1 MSHTHRKLFPAL
13 PLLASTSASEGQDLL
28 RYKYQYYD
36 EQDGRVDVQSHYLD
50 YRHSFGDWAVGLRLA
65 VDSLSGETPT
75 GIIDRRDSNDPIN
88 PGDPRGWEFAK
99 IQDDRYVTVITLE
112 KEIDDHTL
120 TFEYARSEE
129 NDYLSN
135 ALALKW
141 KRQFNENNTT
151 MTAGVSAAFDKVRAA
166 GFLFEDENKDT
177 LELSV
182 GFSQLL
188 STRTILDV
196 TLGYGHSSGYLADPY
211 RAISQA
217 PFIFPTPENRP
228 QSQNRWVAKV
238 AARHYFPNQKAAL
251 FGSYRFFANNESLVG
266 HTFELKW
273 IQQITD
279 QFSVTPYLRYYQQ
292 TASEYYTPTLD
303 NANFIGDFVAQGKAP
318 FFSPDYRLSAFDAIT
333 YGLKFTYEASQNLSL
348 DLQLERYEMSG
359 RSTLTPDIFF
369 PSANVISIGANY
381 TF

>member
-1 MSHTHRKLFPAL
+1 MFLSHRKLFPAL
-13 PLLASTSASEGQDLL
+13 PLLASTSASEGQDVL

-50 YRHSFGDWAVGLRLA
+50 YKHSFGDWALGLRLA

-75 GIIDRRDSNDPIN
+75 GIRDGS
-88 PGDPRGWEFAK
+88 DPRGWEFAK
-99 IQDDRYVTVITLE
+99 IQDDRYVTVITLD

-135 ALALKW
+135 AVALKW
-141 KRQFNENNTT
+141 KSQFNENNTT
-151 MTAGVSAAFDKVRAA
+151 VSAGVSAAFDKVRAA
-166 GFLFEDENKDT
+166 GFLLNDENKDT

-211 RAISQA
+211 RAISQD

-228 QSQNRWVAKV
+228 ESQNRWVAKA
-238 AARHYFPNQKAAL
+238 AARHYFPNHKAAL
-251 FGSYRFFANNESLVG
+251 SGSYRFFVNNESLVG

-273 IQQITD
+273 IQQVTE

-303 NANFIGDFVAQGKAP
+303 NAKFIGDLAVQGEAP
-318 FFSPDYRLSAFDAIT
+318 FFSPDYRLSAFDAVT
-333 YGLKFTYEASQNLSL
+333 YGMKFTYEASQNLSL

-359 RSTLTPDIFF
+359 RSAETPDIFF
-369 PSANVISIGANY
+369 PSANVISVGANY